1 MLVSHDHLTP
11 FSVSLQR
18 PEERNPRIMS
28 HHVSHR
34 LGRAATAGD
43 RQEADH
49 DEGQE
54 EAAEEVP
61 KEELKWRADIRLSG
75 QAGAVV
81 ASGRAAATSA
91 PSYGLANDVTKLM
104 EDLEKARPV
113 PAALPAHPGGRQGGR
128 IRVSR
133 PSGCRA
139 HRAGTT
145 RGGSRAL
152 RKVRGRHSASNSAP
166 ESPSC
171 SRSDHL

>member
-1 MLVSHDHLTP
+1 MPVSHDHLTP

-61 KEELKWRADIRLSG
+61 KEELKWRADIIGRPLTQSITRLPYFP
-75 QAGAVV
+75 
-81 ASGRAAATSA
+81 
-91 PSYGLANDVTKLM
+91 PST
-104 EDLEKARPV
+104 V
-113 PAALPAHPGGRQGGR
+113 PA
-128 IRVSR
+128 
-133 PSGCRA
+133 
-139 HRAGTT
+139 T
-145 RGGSRAL
+145 
-152 RKVRGRHSASNSAP
+152 
-166 ESPSC
+166 EY
-171 SRSDHL
+171 

>member
-1 MLVSHDHLTP
+1 MPVSHDHLTP

-61 KEELKWRADIRLSG
+61 KEELKWRADIMLSG
-75 QAGAVV
+75 QSGAVV

-113 PAALPAHPGGRQGGR
+113 PAALPAHPVGRQGGR

-139 HRAGTT
+139 HRAGTS
-145 RGGSRAL
+145 RGGSARFGRCAAATAPRTRRPRA
-152 RKVRGRHSASNSAP
+152 HHA
-166 ESPSC
+166 
-171 SRSDHL
+171 RSDAL

>member
-1 MLVSHDHLTP
+1 MPVSHDHLTP

-61 KEELKWRADIRLSG
+61 KEELKWRADIMLSG
-75 QAGAVV
+75 QSGAVV

-104 EDLEKARPV
+104 
-113 PAALPAHPGGRQGGR
+113 
-128 IRVSR
+128 
-133 PSGCRA
+133 
-139 HRAGTT
+139 
-145 RGGSRAL
+145 
-152 RKVRGRHSASNSAP
+152 
-166 ESPSC
+166 
-171 SRSDHL
+171 